1 MVIVGDNSTG
11 SDCHQLSPPAREEGG
26 RRVIGMCRKN
36 LFFHCHQLSPR
47 VFGFS
52 YLAPTELMVTL
63 VTLGDARAARWSEF
77 IAGLGRFQFLH
88 PMLRC
93 NCFSAMNMKG
103 YVTQL

>member
-1 MVIVGDNSTG
+1 
-11 SDCHQLSPPAREEGG
+11 
-26 RRVIGMCRKN
+26 
-36 LFFHCHQLSPR
+36 
-47 VFGFS
+47 
-52 YLAPTELMVTL
+52 VTL